1 MSSVS
6 SLRTAEIIA
15 VGSELLGSTR
25 LDTNSLYIAER
36 LAGLGIELHAKAVV
50 GDDRADIAA
59 MFREALVRTDLVIF
73 TGGLGPTDDDLTREV
88 VADVLG
94 LPLSIDDSIVKSIE
108 QRFARRGMKMPPV
121 NVRQAQVPHGAEVL
135 ANPNGT
141 APGLLIRH
149 DGHLIVLLPGPPRE
163 VNPMIDALC
172 AGPLL
177 ECIGTERL
185 YRARLFVAG
194 RSESSVEEAAQPLY
208 SKWRDETPPIA
219 TTILASPGQVELH
232 LTIRDPDR
240 EHAQVRLRH
249 AQEDLHRAV
258 GEDVFSTDG
267 RLLEEIVGEHLV
279 ARGYRIAAAESCT
292 GGLLMAR
299 LTDVPG
305 SSRYV
310 HAAVVSYDNEAK
322 IDILKVPRAL
332 IEQHGAVSE
341 PVAVAMAEGVRAL
354 TGAEVAVAITG
365 IAGPGGGTP
374 TKPVGTVVIAILIP
388 EQPAF
393 VRTFSFVGGR
403 SMVRTQAAQAAMDR
417 VRRLLQSSAR

>member
-1 MSSVS
+1 MASVP

-59 MFREALVRTDLVIF
+59 MFREALSRTDLVIF

-88 VADVLG
+88 VAEVLG
-94 LPLSIDDSIVKSIE
+94 LPLSIDEGIVTSIE

-121 NVRQAQVPHGAEVL
+121 NIRQAQVPRGAEVL
-135 ANPNGT
+135 PNPNGT

-149 DGHLIVLLPGPPRE
+149 EGHLIVLLPGPPRE
-163 VNPMIDALC
+163 VNPMIDALG
-172 AGPLL
+172 AGILL
-177 ECIGTERL
+177 ECIGAERL
-185 YRARLFVAG
+185 YRVRLFVAG
-194 RSESSVEEAAQPLY
+194 RSESSVEEAAQPVY

-232 LTIRDPDR
+232 LTIRDPDS
-240 EHAQVRLRH
+240 EHAQVRLLH

-267 RLLEEIVGEHLV
+267 RLLEEVVGEQLV

-310 HAAVVSYDNEAK
+310 HSAVISYDNEAK
-322 IDILKVPRAL
+322 IDLLKVPGAL

-341 PVAVAMAEGVRAL
+341 PVAVAMADGVRGL

-374 TKPVGTVVIAILIP
+374 SKPVGTVVIAILVP
-388 EQPAF
+388 DRPAF
-393 VRTFSFVGGR
+393 VRTFNFVGGR
-403 SMVRTQAAQAAMDR
+403 SMVRTQAAQAALDR
-417 VRRLLQSSAR
+417 VRRLLQSSAS

>member
-1 MSSVS
+1 
-6 SLRTAEIIA
+6 
-15 VGSELLGSTR
+15 
-25 LDTNSLYIAER
+25 
-36 LAGLGIELHAKAVV
+36 
-50 GDDRADIAA
+50 
-59 MFREALVRTDLVIF
+59 
-73 TGGLGPTDDDLTREV
+73 
-88 VADVLG
+88 
-94 LPLSIDDSIVKSIE
+94 
-108 QRFARRGMKMPPV
+108 
-121 NVRQAQVPHGAEVL
+121 VPRGAEVL
-135 ANPNGT
+135 PNPNGT

-172 AGPLL
+172 AGTLL
-177 ECIGTERL
+177 ESIGRERL

-208 SKWRDETPPIA
+208 SKWKEETPPIV

-232 LTIRDPDR
+232 LTIRDPDG
-240 EHAQVRLRH
+240 EHAHVRLLR
-249 AQEDLHRAV
+249 AQADLHRAV

-267 RLLEEIVGEHLV
+267 RLLEEVVGEQLV

-310 HAAVVSYDNEAK
+310 HAALV
-322 IDILKVPRAL
+322 
-332 IEQHGAVSE
+332 
-341 PVAVAMAEGVRAL
+341 
-354 TGAEVAVAITG
+354 
-365 IAGPGGGTP
+365 
-374 TKPVGTVVIAILIP
+374 P

-393 VRTFSFVGGR
+393 VRTFNFVGGR

-417 VRRLLQSSAR
+417 VRRLLQPAAR